1 MLSTNYVP
9 GAPIW
14 VDLGTPDTDAAAVF
28 YRELFGWEFQSAG
41 PDAGGYGLFTLN
53 GKTVAAAGPL
63 QEESARPSWTIYFDT
78 QNADATAD
86 SVTSAGG
93 TVRAA
98 PFDVFTQGRMGQFA
112 DPAGAMFAVWQP
124 GDTKG
129 LDVVNVPGSLAWVE
143 LATGDPAAAASFYE
157 QVFGWSASEVPM
169 GEASYTLVRPR
180 GGNDEST
187 FGGMMALT
195 AEMTAAGVS
204 PQWGAYFEVADCD
217 EAAATAA
224 KHGGTVTAA
233 PMDVPMAGRIAG
245 LLDPAGTAFS
255 IITSS
260 TS

>member
-14 VDLGTPDTDAAAVF
+14 VDLGTPDTGAAAAF

-41 PDAGGYGLFTLN
+41 PDAGGYGLLTLN
-53 GKTVAAAGPL
+53 GKVAAAAGPL
-63 QEESARPSWTIYFDT
+63 GEEGARPSWTIYFDT

-98 PFDVFTQGRMGQFA
+98 PFDVFTQGRMGQFS
-112 DPAGAMFAVWQP
+112 DPAGAQFAVWQP
-124 GDTKG
+124 AETKG

-143 LATGDPAAAASFYE
+143 LATGDPAAAASFYG
-157 QVFGWSASEVPM
+157 QVFGWSAQEVPM
-169 GEASYTLVRPR
+169 GGASYTLVKPR
-180 GGNDEST
+180 GGNDDST
-187 FGGMMALT
+187 FGGIMALT
-195 AEMTAAGVS
+195 AEMTAAGMA

-217 EAAATAA
+217 EAVAMAT
-224 KHGGTVTAA
+224 KHGGTVTAP

-245 LLDPAGTAFS
+245 LLDPGGASFS